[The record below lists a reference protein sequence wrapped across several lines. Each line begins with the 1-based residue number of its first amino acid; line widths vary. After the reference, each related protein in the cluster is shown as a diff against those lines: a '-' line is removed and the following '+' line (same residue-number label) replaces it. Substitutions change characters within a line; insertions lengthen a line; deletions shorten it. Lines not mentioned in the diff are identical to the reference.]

1 MAKIILI
8 CGMIC
13 SGKSTLAERLTRTE
27 GAVVLSCDAL
37 TKVIGDDLG
46 DRHDA
51 VAGRIQLYLRNMA
64 VELARLGVN
73 VILEWGFWRAADR
86 AEMRRFLAECGVPQ
100 EWHYMDVSR
109 DQLARNIRRRN
120 AAPGPSDYIVD
131 EGLLRK
137 CLDAFQRPDDGE
149 MDVIHVSSNC

>member
-13 SGKSTLAERLTRTE
+13 SGKSTLAERLARTE

-46 DRHDA
+46 ERHDA
-51 VAGRIQLYLRNMA
+51 IASRIQIYLRNMA

-86 AEMRRFLAECGVPQ
+86 AEMRRFLAECGVTQ
-100 EWHYMDVSR
+100 EWHYINVSQ

-131 EGLLRK
+131 DGLLRK
-137 CLDAFQRPDDGE
+137 CLDAFQPPATGE
-149 MDVIHVSSNC
+149 MDAVHVSSNC